1 MRAPPAQRQED
12 FMALIPAAAAPQFNI
27 PGVTF
32 TGLAAPSRGAA
43 DTAVWRISL
52 APGSSG
58 ATHQLTR
65 EEIFVCLSGH
75 ASVRLGADVLPLSPG
90 DTLIVPPHTDFG
102 LDNPG
107 DTPFEAVAIFPV
119 GGQAILPG
127 QPAFT
132 PPWAA

>member
-1 MRAPPAQRQED
+1 MP
-12 FMALIPAAAAPQFNI
+12 LITAASAPQFTI

-32 TGLAAPSRGAA
+32 TGLASPTRGAS
-43 DTAVWRISL
+43 DTAVWTLSL
-52 APGSSG
+52 APGSVG
-58 ATHQLTR
+58 TTHQLTR
-65 EEIFVCLSGH
+65 EEIFVCLSGT
-75 ASVRLGADVLPLSPG
+75 ASIRLGDEVLTLSPG

-107 DTPFEAVAIFPV
+107 DTPLTALAVFPV

-127 QPAFT
+127 QAPFT

>member
-1 MRAPPAQRQED
+1 MP
-12 FMALIPAAAAPQFNI
+12 LISAATAPQFTI

-32 TGLAAPSRGAA
+32 TGLASPTRGCS
-43 DTAVWRISL
+43 DTAVWKLSL
-52 APGSSG
+52 APGSVG
-58 ATHQLTR
+58 ATHQLTH
-65 EEIFVCLSGH
+65 EEIFVCLSGS
-75 ASVRLGADVLPLSPG
+75 ASIRVGDEVLTLSPG
-90 DTLIVPPHTDFG
+90 DAVIVPPYTDFG

-107 DTPFEAVAIFPV
+107 DTPFEAVAVFPV

>member
-1 MRAPPAQRQED
+1 MP
-12 FMALIPAAAAPQFNI
+12 LITAATAPQFTI

-32 TGLAAPSRGAA
+32 TGLASPARGAS
-43 DTAVWRISL
+43 DNAVWKVSL
-52 APGSSG
+52 APGG
-58 ATHQLTR
+58 VGTTHQLTR
-65 EEIFVCLSGH
+65 EEIFVCLSGG
-75 ASVRLGADVLPLSPG
+75 ASIRLGDEVLILSPG
-90 DTLIVPPHTDFG
+90 DALIVPPHTDFG

-107 DTPFEAVAIFPV
+107 DTPFEAVVVFPI

>member
-1 MRAPPAQRQED
+1 MP
-12 FMALIPAAAAPQFNI
+12 LITAASAPQFTI

-32 TGLAAPSRGAA
+32 TGLASPTRGAS
-43 DTAVWRISL
+43 DTAVWTLSL
-52 APGSSG
+52 APGSVG

-65 EEIFVCLSGH
+65 EEIFVCLSGT
-75 ASVRLGADVLPLSPG
+75 ASIRLGDAVLTLSPG

-107 DTPFEAVAIFPV
+107 DTPFTAVAVFPV

-127 QPAFT
+127 QTPFT